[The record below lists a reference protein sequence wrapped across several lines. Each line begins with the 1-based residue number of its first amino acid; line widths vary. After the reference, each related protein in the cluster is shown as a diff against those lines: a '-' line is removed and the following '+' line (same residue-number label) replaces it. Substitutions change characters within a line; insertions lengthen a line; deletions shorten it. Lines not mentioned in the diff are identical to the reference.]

1 MEFVKTELET
11 VKKVEDLKNKID
23 VITCDKNENFFSN
36 LVQEELK
43 NQTKGL
49 SERLKTFL
57 DSKEENNLK
66 QTEKYDKEIKNDNLD
81 NINEDINIEINKNS
95 RTLEEMLDSF
105 FSDKEEL
112 SEANKDLH
120 ENSNEILEYIDNN
133 REEKNDEIGN
143 STEEKDNKDGDV
155 EKKGGR
161 YGDVFKNGE
170 GEEYEVHHMPANNVN
185 GLELN
190 DGPAIKMDKEDHRE
204 TASCGNSK
212 EAREYRAKQKE
223 LIEEGKF
230 REALQMDIDDIHEKF
245 EDKYDDAISEMLEYV
260 DKIEGEGKI

>member
-112 SEANKDLH
+112 GHAIGKQFRASLA
-120 ENSNEILEYIDNN
+120 ILDEGLKNTI
-133 REEKNDEIGN
+133 EKHL
-143 STEEKDNKDGDV
+143 K
-155 EKKGGR
+155 
-161 YGDVFKNGE
+161 
-170 GEEYEVHHMPANNVN
+170 
-185 GLELN
+185 
-190 DGPAIKMDKEDHRE
+190 
-204 TASCGNSK
+204 
-212 EAREYRAKQKE
+212 
-223 LIEEGKF
+223 
-230 REALQMDIDDIHEKF
+230 
-245 EDKYDDAISEMLEYV
+245 
-260 DKIEGEGKI
+260 